1 MHELGEVNVN
11 NCDHFVLNVA
21 SARSADGFCGLK
33 DVNGKILQERHQ
45 NKHIKSDVSAQLFEQ
60 ERQKAARDTDFFI
73 LFTTHTPNIS
83 SGDLTL
89 RTGLVSKEN
98 FDAYFGPFAARAFR
112 NYKVDI
118 NFVKRSQLEAI
129 SGIGATIADRILK
142 ERNNK
147 KFADREDFMK

>member
-11 NCDHFVLNVA
+11 NCDHFVLNAPSVP
-21 SARSADGFCGLK
+21 SADGFCGLK
-33 DVNGKILQERHQ
+33 DANGKILRELHQ
-45 NKHIKSDVSAQLFEQ
+45 NKHIKSDVSAQLFER
-60 ERQKAARDTDFFI
+60 ERQAAGDTDFFI

-118 NFVKRSQLEAI
+118 NFATRSQLEAI
-129 SGIGATIADRILK
+129 SRIGETIADRILK

-147 KFADREDFMK
+147 EFADREDFMK